1 MENTKEILVAWDDQ
15 PENEMIVTVAIGLD
29 VIDDENDEN
38 IFWYFA
44 DEKELTDA
52 KNGVTPGGFRVVHI

>member
-1 MENTKEILVAWDDQ
+1 MENTKEILIAWDDQ

-29 VIDDENDEN
+29 VIDDETDEN

-52 KNGVTPGGFRVVHI
+52 KNGNTSGGFRVVHI